1 MTDKTLR
8 ARVALAEIEAMG
20 LTLDDL
26 LAVEGREGAG
36 RPAGPTLA
44 DYVPLV
50 ADSYQPRSQRTY
62 NSYWRLTVELLGDV
76 ALERVTVDDLM
87 TVADEAARR
96 AKQRRS
102 GSDGRASRES
112 CVAAMRAV
120 FTRAHKAGLV
130 PMNPALLVD
139 KPRRLPNRRRAL
151 NQAELSDLW
160 AAVVA
165 TTKDPALELMLLRFH
180 LESGARRMGA
190 INLRVKDLDH
200 ARQTIWLREKFGSE
214 REQPISRSLLQAVA
228 DLAEVRGSTSADDHV
243 LVTRHRAGGVLAP
256 VTDRTYDRIFT
267 RVQARVSWAQRTPL
281 TAHVLRHTAITA
293 VERVA
298 GFAVAA
304 RFAGHTPGSVTGTY
318 TKADISEV
326 AAAVAIL
333 TGEPHPL
340 ARGVVGG

>member
-1 MTDKTLR
+1 MTARTLR

-20 LTLDDL
+20 LTVGNL
-26 LAVEGREGAG
+26 LAVAGRETTP
-36 RPAGPTLA
+36 RPTCPTVG
-44 DYVPLV
+44 DYVQVV
-50 ADSYQPRSQRTY
+50 AEGYQPRSRRTY
-62 NSYWRLTVELLGDV
+62 NSYWRLMVELLGDTM
-76 ALERVTVDDLM
+76 LDQVTIDGLNI
-87 TVADEAARR
+87 VADEAARR
-96 AKQRRS
+96 AKQRRA

-120 FTRAHKAGLV
+120 FARAPTAGLV
-130 PMNPALLVD
+130 QANPALLVD

-151 NQAELSDLW
+151 NQAELNEVWD
-160 AAVVA
+160 ATAA
-165 TTKDPALELMLLRFH
+165 TTKDPGLDLLLLRFH

-200 ARQTIWLREKFGSE
+200 VRQTIWLREKFGTE
-214 REQPISRSLLQAVA
+214 REQPISRSLLRSVA
-228 DLAEVRGSTSADDHV
+228 DLAATRGSTRPDEHA
-243 LVTRHRAGGVLAP
+243 LITLNRKAGVLTP
-256 VTDRTYDRIFT
+256 VSDRTYDRIFT
-267 RVQARVSWAQRTPL
+267 RAQAEISWSERTPL

-326 AAAVAIL
+326 AAAVARL

-340 ARGVVGG
+340 AG

>member
-8 ARVALAEIEAMG
+8 ARVALTELEAMG

-26 LAVEGREGAG
+26 LAVTGREVAS
-36 RPAGPTLA
+36 RPTGPTIA
-44 DYVPLV
+44 DYIPVV
-50 ADSYQPRSQRTY
+50 ADSYQPRSRRTY
-62 NSYWRLTVELLGDV
+62 NSYWTLTVELLGDV

-87 TVADEAARR
+87 TVAEEASRR
-96 AKQRRS
+96 AKQRRV

-112 CVAAMRAV
+112 CVAAMRAL

-130 PMNPALLVD
+130 QANPALLVD

-151 NQAELSDLW
+151 NQIELNDLW
-160 AAVVA
+160 AAA
-165 TTKDPALELMLLRFH
+165 STTTKDPELDLLLLRFH

-200 ARQTIWLREKFGSE
+200 ARQTIWLREKFGTE

-228 DLAEVRGSTSADDHV
+228 DLAAARGSTRPDDHA
-243 LVTRHRAGGVLAP
+243 LLTLRRAGGELAP
-256 VTDRTYDRIFT
+256 LSDRTYDRIFT
-267 RVQARVSWAQRTPL
+267 RVQAQVAWAQRTPL

-326 AAAVAIL
+326 AAAVAQL

-340 ARGVVGG
+340 AL

>member
-1 MTDKTLR
+1 MTDMTLR
-8 ARVALAEIEAMG
+8 ARVALTEIEAMG

-26 LAVEGREGAG
+26 LAVAG
-36 RPAGPTLA
+36 RVAAPRRTGPTVA
-44 DYVPLV
+44 DYIPVV
-50 ADSYQPRSQRTY
+50 AAGYQTRSRRTY
-62 NSYWRLTVELLGDV
+62 NSYWTLTAELIGNIT
-76 ALERVTVDDLM
+76 LERVTVDDL
-87 TVADEAARR
+87 TRVADEAARR
-96 AKQRRS
+96 AKQRRA

-112 CVAAMRAV
+112 CVGAMRAV

-130 PMNPALLVD
+130 SSNLALLVD

-151 NQAELSDLW
+151 SQSELNDLW
-160 AAVVA
+160 AAAAA
-165 TTKDPALELMLLRFH
+165 TTKDPELDLLLLRFH

-200 ARQTIWLREKFGSE
+200 ARQTIWLREKFGTE

-228 DLAEVRGSTSADDHV
+228 DLATARGSTGSNGHA
-243 LVTRHRAGGVLAP
+243 LVTLHREDGMLAP

-267 RVQARVSWAQRTPL
+267 RVQTQVAWAERTPL

-326 AAAVAIL
+326 AAAVVQL

-340 ARGVVGG
+340 AT

>member
-1 MTDKTLR
+1 MTDVTLR

-26 LAVEGREGAG
+26 LAVAG
-36 RPAGPTLA
+36 RQATSHRAGPTVA
-44 DYVPLV
+44 DYVPVV
-50 ADSYQPRSQRTY
+50 AEGYQARSRRTY
-62 NSYWRLTVELLGDV
+62 NSYWRLTVELLGDI
-76 ALERVTVDDLM
+76 ALDRVTVDDVI
-87 TVADEAARR
+87 TVVDEAARR
-96 AKQRRS
+96 AKRRRI

-112 CVAAMRAV
+112 CVAALRAV
-120 FTRAHKAGLV
+120 FTRAHRAGLV
-130 PMNPALLVD
+130 QSNPALLVD

-151 NQAELSDLW
+151 NQTELNDLW
-160 AAVVA
+160 VAAAA
-165 TTKDPALELMLLRFH
+165 TTRDPALDLLLLRFH

-200 ARQTIWLREKFGSE
+200 ARQTVWLREKFGTE
-214 REQPISRSLLQAVA
+214 REQPISGSLLQSVA
-228 DLAEVRGSTSADDHV
+228 DLAAERGSQRPEDHA
-243 LVTRHRAGGVLAP
+243 LITRHRQAGVLAP
-256 VTDRTYDRIFT
+256 VSDRTYDRIFT
-267 RVQARVSWAQRTPL
+267 RVQAEVSWAERTPL

-304 RFAGHTPGSVTGTY
+304 RFAGHVPGSVTGTY

-333 TGEPHPL
+333 TGERHPL
-340 ARGVVGG
+340 AG